1 MVVMGS
7 LILYLCLKYIIC
19 LCLDILRGLF
29 ENLIEQS
36 CLRQSA
42 YVSILILSTGG
53 QQEEFRGHPT
63 YCPKV
68 RLPMKKIMAAKFDV
82 TW

>member
-1 MVVMGS
+1 MVIMGS
-7 LILYLCLKYIIC
+7 LILYLCLKYSIC

-42 YVSILILSTGG
+42 YVSILMLSTGG
-53 QQEEFRGHPT
+53 QQEEFREHPT

-68 RLPMKKIMAAKFDV
+68 RMPMKTIMAEKFDV